1 MLNSQINKIQAITSD
16 TLIVGVDI
24 AKNIQWAQFIN
35 FRGIEVSKHIC
46 FENNYSGFNS
56 IMEKIEE
63 IKSKNN
69 FLSVIV
75 GMEPTGHYW
84 KTFATFLHNNGIKVV
99 QVNPYHTKKAKEL
112 DDNSQTKSDKKDA
125 LVIAKLIKDGRYSAI
140 YFPEGEYADLRNLSN
155 TRLEVS
161 RLLNICKNR
170 IHACVDEYFPEF
182 ETVFKSF
189 IKGKV
194 ALHILK
200 RIPFPTDILGLALED
215 IISVIREAAK
225 KSVGKKKAEE
235 LIRAAK
241 VSIGVKVGLEGAR
254 IRLNNLLEEYELYHN
269 QLEKIEKEMAQE
281 LEKTGYK
288 DILTSIPG
296 IGIIS
301 AASFIGEIGDPK
313 RFSNPQQ
320 IIRLAGYNL
329 VEDSSG
335 KHKSKTMISKRGR
348 KILRMI
354 LYKISLIVVCKNQE
368 IKLLYKYLITRKEN
382 PLKKKQALIVISGKM
397 VKIMYS
403 LIKKEEVYDKE
414 KVLGI
419 YRKQQIV
426 A

>member
-46 FENNYSGFNS
+46 FENNYSNFSS
-56 IMEKIEE
+56 IM
-63 IKSKNN
+63 
-69 FLSVIV
+69 
-75 GMEPTGHYW
+75 
-84 KTFATFLHNNGIKVV
+84 
-99 QVNPYHTKKAKEL
+99 
-112 DDNSQTKSDKKDA
+112 
-125 LVIAKLIKDGRYSAI
+125 
-140 YFPEGEYADLRNLSN
+140 
-155 TRLEVS
+155 
-161 RLLNICKNR
+161 
-170 IHACVDEYFPEF
+170 
-182 ETVFKSF
+182 
-189 IKGKV
+189 
-194 ALHILK
+194 
-200 RIPFPTDILGLALED
+200 
-215 IISVIREAAK
+215 
-225 KSVGKKKAEE
+225 
-235 LIRAAK
+235 
-241 VSIGVKVGLEGAR
+241 
-254 IRLNNLLEEYELYHN
+254 
-269 QLEKIEKEMAQE
+269 EKIEKEMAQE

-301 AASFIGEIGDPK
+301 AASFIDEIGDPK

-320 IIRLAGYNL
+320 IIRLVGYNL

-335 KHKSKTMISKRGR
+335 KHKSKTMILKRGR
-348 KILRMI
+348 KILGTI
-354 LYKISLIVVCKNQE
+354 LYKISLIVICKNQE

-382 PLKKKQALIVISGKM
+382 PLKKKQALIVISGKR

>member
-46 FENNYSGFNS
+46 FENNYSDFNS

-140 YFPEGEYADLRNLSN
+140 YFPEGEYANLRNLSN

-170 IHACVDEYFPEF
+170 IHTCVDEYFPEF

-200 RIPFPTDILGLALED
+200 RIPFPTDILELTLED

-254 IRLNNLLEEYELYHN
+254 IRLNNLLEEYEL
-269 QLEKIEKEMAQE
+269 
-281 LEKTGYK
+281 
-288 DILTSIPG
+288 
-296 IGIIS
+296 IS
-301 AASFIGEIGDPK
+301 
-313 RFSNPQQ
+313 
-320 IIRLAGYNL
+320 
-329 VEDSSG
+329 
-335 KHKSKTMISKRGR
+335 
-348 KILRMI
+348 
-354 LYKISLIVVCKNQE
+354 
-368 IKLLYKYLITRKEN
+368 
-382 PLKKKQALIVISGKM
+382 
-397 VKIMYS
+397 
-403 LIKKEEVYDKE
+403 
-414 KVLGI
+414 
-419 YRKQQIV
+419 
-426 A
+426 

>member
-1 MLNSQINKIQAITSD
+1 M
-16 TLIVGVDI
+16 
-24 AKNIQWAQFIN
+24 KNIQWVQFIN

-46 FENNYSGFNS
+46 FENNYSSFNS

-84 KTFATFLHNNGIKVV
+84 KTFATFLYNNGIKAV

-140 YFPEGEYADLRNLSN
+140 YFPEGEYANLRNLSN

-200 RIPFPTDILGLALED
+200 RIPFPTDILGLTLED
-215 IISVIREAAK
+215 IISVIREVAK
-225 KSVGKKKAEE
+225 KSVGKRKAEE

-288 DILTSIPG
+288 DILTSIPE

-320 IIRLAGYNL
+320 IIRLAGYN
-329 VEDSSG
+329 
-335 KHKSKTMISKRGR
+335 
-348 KILRMI
+348 
-354 LYKISLIVVCKNQE
+354 
-368 IKLLYKYLITRKEN
+368 
-382 PLKKKQALIVISGKM
+382 
-397 VKIMYS
+397 
-403 LIKKEEVYDKE
+403 
-414 KVLGI
+414 
-419 YRKQQIV
+419 
-426 A
+426 

>member
-24 AKNIQWAQFIN
+24 AKNIQWTQFIN

-46 FENNYSGFNS
+46 FENNYSNFSS
-56 IMEKIEE
+56 IMEKIE
-63 IKSKNN
+63 
-69 FLSVIV
+69 
-75 GMEPTGHYW
+75 
-84 KTFATFLHNNGIKVV
+84 
-99 QVNPYHTKKAKEL
+99 KK
-112 DDNSQTKSDKKDA
+112 
-125 LVIAKLIKDGRYSAI
+125 
-140 YFPEGEYADLRNLSN
+140 
-155 TRLEVS
+155 
-161 RLLNICKNR
+161 
-170 IHACVDEYFPEF
+170 
-182 ETVFKSF
+182 
-189 IKGKV
+189 
-194 ALHILK
+194 
-200 RIPFPTDILGLALED
+200 
-215 IISVIREAAK
+215 
-225 KSVGKKKAEE
+225 
-235 LIRAAK
+235 
-241 VSIGVKVGLEGAR
+241 
-254 IRLNNLLEEYELYHN
+254 
-269 QLEKIEKEMAQE
+269 MAQE

-301 AASFIGEIGDPK
+301 AASFIDEIGDPK

-320 IIRLAGYNL
+320 IIRLVGYNL

-335 KHKSKTMISKRGR
+335 KHKSKTMILKRGR
-348 KILRMI
+348 KILGTI
-354 LYKISLIVVCKNQE
+354 LYKISLIVICKNQE

-382 PLKKKQALIVISGKM
+382 PLKKKQALIVISGKR